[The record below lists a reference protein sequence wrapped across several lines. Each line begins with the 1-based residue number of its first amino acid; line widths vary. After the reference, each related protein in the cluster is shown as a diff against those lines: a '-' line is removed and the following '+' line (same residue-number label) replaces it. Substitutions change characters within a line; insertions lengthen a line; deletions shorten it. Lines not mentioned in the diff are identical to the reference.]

1 MIYIYIYKYT
11 YITCIYIYLYI
22 HIYVYI
28 IYIFKHLIGDYG
40 QTFAQDGFALYVWQP
55 PGCSSGV
62 T

>member
-1 MIYIYIYKYT
+1 MTYIYIF
-11 YITCIYIYLYI
+11 IYIYL
-22 HIYVYI
+22 YI

-40 QTFAQDGFALYVWQP
+40 QTFTQDGFALYVWQP